1 MASQDTELD
10 AVPPE
15 KEEPMETTWKFFSL
29 SQECAS
35 QKSIKNATLTRKGKG
50 WNSGY
55 FLTALEKLSFPLM
68 PPETMKQIIQMEHNN
83 VKNHNW

>member
-1 MASQDTELD
+1 MPLAWDKQYFNAHDIDSMASQDTELD

-35 QKSIKNATLTRKGKG
+35 QKSIKKCD
-50 WNSGY
+50 S
-55 FLTALEKLSFPLM
+55 
-68 PPETMKQIIQMEHNN
+68 H
-83 VKNHNW
+83 